1 MKEILY
7 ANSSSISGGIS
18 ISSISSIIPALPPKF
33 VL

>member
-18 ISSISSIIPALPPKF
+18 ISSIIPALPPKF